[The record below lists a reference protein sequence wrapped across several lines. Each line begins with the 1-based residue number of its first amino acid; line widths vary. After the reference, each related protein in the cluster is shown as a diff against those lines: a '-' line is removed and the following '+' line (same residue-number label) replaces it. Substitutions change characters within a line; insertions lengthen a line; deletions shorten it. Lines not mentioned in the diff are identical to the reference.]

1 VTSRLAVSSLVAAA
15 ALPTVVLTAFAA
27 TLAAPA
33 PLRSV
38 DSFSSISDPAER
50 SAAYFVELGK
60 VLTSPRCMNCH
71 PAGDRP
77 RQGDTA
83 RLHQPPVERGPDGL
97 GLPALRC
104 PVCHQAANFE
114 PARVPG
120 NPAWRLAPREM
131 GWEGRTLGEICAQ
144 IRDPARNGGRSLA
157 ALVEHVGGDHLVGWA
172 WAPGSGREPAP
183 GTQDQARALISAWV
197 ETGAECPR
205 P

>member
-1 VTSRLAVSSLVAAA
+1 MR
-15 ALPTVVLTAFAA
+15 
-27 TLAAPA
+27 
-33 PLRSV
+33 
-38 DSFSSISDPAER
+38 R
-50 SAAYFVELGK
+50 SAIR
-60 VLTSPRCMNCH
+60 PC
-71 PAGDRP
+71 P

-83 RLHQPPVERGPDGL
+83 RLHQPPVERGADGL

-120 NPAWRLAPREM
+120 NPIWRLAPREM
-131 GWEGRTLGEICAQ
+131 GWEGKSLGEICAQ

-157 ALVEHVGGDHLVGWA
+157 AIVEHVGGDHLVGWA
-172 WAPGSGREPAP
+172 WAPGSGREAAP
-183 GTQDQARALISAWV
+183 GSQAEARALVSAWV